1 MRGFNLD
8 HLQTFADVV
17 RLGSF
22 SAAAAKLN
30 LTQPAISLQ
39 IRQLERKLGLRMIE
53 RVGRRA
59 TPTAAGRELLKHS
72 LQIDAAVNAALEG
85 VAQHAREVTGR
96 VRIGIGATACIHL
109 LPPILSELRRR
120 FPQLELM
127 VNTGNAPE
135 ILRAIEENSLDLGL
149 VTLPPQKA
157 DGRAKAFSR
166 ALDVTPLL
174 DDDFVAIA
182 PLKHKDLSLPEPA
195 TPAALAALPL
205 VIPEPGG
212 NTRSLIEH
220 WFAAAGLM
228 PKPGME
234 LDSVEAIKQLVGAGL
249 GCSVLPGMALAT
261 PEARRGLSVR
271 TLKPKLSRQLA
282 LMLRRDKPLSR
293 GLRETIAALRRMVRN
308 RKPASQKRRRTA

>member
-22 SAAAAKLN
+22 SAAAARLN
-30 LTQPAISLQ
+30 LTQPAVSLQ
-39 IRQLERKLGLRMIE
+39 VRQLELKLGLKLIE
-53 RVGRRA
+53 RVGRKA
-59 TPTAAGRELLKHS
+59 TPTAAGRALLQHAGG
-72 LQIDAAVNAALEG
+72 IDAAVNAALED
-85 VAQHAREVTGR
+85 VAQHGRSVTGR
-96 VRIGIGATACIHL
+96 VRIGIGATACIHI
-109 LPPILSELRRR
+109 LPPILSDLRRR
-120 FPQLELM
+120 FPQLDLM

-149 VTLPPQKA
+149 VTLPPNSKNL
-157 DGRAKAFSR
+157 GR
-166 ALDVTPLL
+166 ALDVTPLI

-182 PLKHKDLSLPEPA
+182 PKAMKLPDPV
-195 TPAALAALPL
+195 TPAALMAQPL

-212 NTRSLIEH
+212 NTRSLIDG
-220 WFAAAGLM
+220 WFASAGLT

-261 PEARRGLSVR
+261 PESRRGLEVR
-271 TLKPKLSRQLA
+271 ALKPKLTRQLA
-282 LMLRRDKPLSR
+282 LVLRRDKPLSR
-293 GLRETIAALRRMVRN
+293 GLRETMAALRGL
-308 RKPASQKRRRTA
+308 AAKRRKAG

>member
-22 SAAAAKLN
+22 SAAAARLN
-30 LTQPAISLQ
+30 LTQPAVSLQ
-39 IRQLERKLGLRMIE
+39 IRQLEQKLGLRLIE
-53 RVGRRA
+53 RVGRKA
-59 TPTAAGRELLKHS
+59 TPTAAGRALLQHAG
-72 LQIDAAVNAALEG
+72 QIDAAVNAALED
-85 VAQHAREVTGR
+85 VAQHGREVTGR

-109 LPPILSELRRR
+109 LPPILSDLRRR
-120 FPQLELM
+120 FPKLDLM

-149 VTLPPQKA
+149 VTLPPR
-157 DGRAKAFSR
+157 GRSGNPSLGR
-166 ALDVTPLL
+166 ALDVTPLI

-182 PLKHKDLSLPEPA
+182 ARGHKLPDPV
-195 TPAALAALPL
+195 TPAVLMTMPL

-212 NTRSLIEH
+212 NTRSLIDG
-220 WFAAAGLM
+220 WFAAAGLA

-261 PEARRGLSVR
+261 PDARKGLEVC
-271 TLKPKLSRQLA
+271 TLKPRLTRQLA
-282 LMLRRDKPLSR
+282 LVLRRDKPLSR
-293 GLRETIAALRRMVRN
+293 GLRETLAALRRL
-308 RKPASQKRRRTA
+308 AAKRRLK